1 MASSITSSKGAAPQH
16 DTWHDHDMLSVSGLA
31 VGLALHV
38 HASAFLLVY
47 WRLEEAGCN
56 QQHQTPAASDLA
68 AGSSKQIQQL
78 GIGSGYLW
86 LTVFSDSF

>member
-38 HASAFLLVY
+38 HASAVLLVY
-47 WRLEEAGCN
+47 WRLEEAGWGATSN
-56 QQHQTPAASDLA
+56 TRH
-68 AGSSKQIQQL
+68 QQL
-78 GIGSGYLW
+78 LI
-86 LTVFSDSF
+86 